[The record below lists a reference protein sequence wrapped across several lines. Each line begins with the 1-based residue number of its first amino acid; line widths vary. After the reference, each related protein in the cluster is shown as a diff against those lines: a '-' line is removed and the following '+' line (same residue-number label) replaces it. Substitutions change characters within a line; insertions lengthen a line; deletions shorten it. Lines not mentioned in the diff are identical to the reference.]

1 MADAFTLTLAADH
14 VTPVRAYAA
23 LRSHAPQQS
32 SFLLESLAPG
42 ERWSIVGYRAMGE
55 SLYPPGAKAFSQI
68 LEAMTP
74 DPTAPQGLA
83 EQLSQATFGYVAYE
97 AVHPLHA
104 VEPWEH
110 QGSLSR
116 MMKGVTLALFDHQL
130 HTVTLAGPSRGSV
143 KRAAWEMTHGPEL
156 QQLPVPDPAAFPE
169 YIDALVEDAAFEA
182 RLARAQRYV
191 ESGEVEQVVL
201 ARSFLTAMRNAEP
214 FDVYR
219 ALRLLAPA
227 AYLYFVDFVGTPFA
241 PGMILAGGAAV
252 PTVIHEAGDVAAVT
266 PITSVTPEAA
276 FKAAF
281 PAAVGT
287 GTPQPRAL
295 QIVRELE
302 HGARGV
308 FGGAVGYILPNGS
321 LAMAAPLRTLSF
333 QDGQVEIGASTV
345 IRPGS
350 EGDSTRSDAQPAF
363 AAVRAAQDAATE
375 REKAEEIRRARIAAK
390 EQAEREQAEREQAEK
405 SGPGSPEGNG

>member
-1 MADAFTLTLAADH
+1 M
-14 VTPVRAYAA
+14 RAYAA